1 MGERCLQGDEQMA
14 RPARNRKLRVIWKR
28 FSFTRETFD
37 EEDAL
42 WKRCVYVISDPRGR
56 PLYIGKATGEKYR
69 GFGERYVGN
78 SGPLSAIAHG
88 SRNRLYLGR
97 IEGEPGRGWYEAVE
111 KELIAL
117 ESRATDG
124 LNPLYN
130 RQFKSLL
137 PAGLRLRQTGDVPR
151 FYHRR

>member
-1 MGERCLQGDEQMA
+1 MPVGH
-14 RPARNRKLRVIWKR
+14 RKFRVKWKK

-37 EEDAL
+37 TDDAL
-42 WKRCVYVISDPRGR
+42 WKWCVYVIADPKAR

-97 IEGEPGRGWYEAVE
+97 IEGEPRREWYKGLE

-117 ESRATDG
+117 ESRATG
-124 LNPLYN
+124 RRHTLYK
-130 RQFKSLL
+130 RHFKSAT
-137 PAGLRLRQTGDVPR
+137 PDELRLSHTGNVPR
-151 FYHRR
+151 F